1 MNLCYSEYMNV
12 EIVKFDNFGNGI
24 GYLNDKIIF
33 VPKTIPGDKVE
44 VKILKEKK
52 KFIEGELIKI
62 ISPSKI
68 RIKPICPYF
77 DKCGGCDLMNI
88 SISETL
94 DYKLNKVND
103 LLKKSKINYEV
114 TEIVKSDNYYNY
126 RNKVTLKIKDSKIG
140 YYKNNTHDLVEIN
153 YCYLVNENINKII
166 KDIYLFNIQNGEII
180 IRSNYNEDIL
190 INIISEDKVENIDKI
205 ISKHKIVGII
215 QNDITIYGE
224 NYFID
229 KINEYM
235 FKVSYNSF
243 FQVNPSICSKL
254 FKLIENHVIDSK
266 KVLDLY
272 CGVGTLSIV
281 ASKNSEYVLGVEII
295 ENAIVDANLNKS
307 LNNKNNL
314 EFICNDTKK
323 IIDKINKSFDTI
335 VLDPPRSGVSSKVL
349 DKILL
354 ENINKIIYVSCNPQT
369 LVRDLK
375 ILEDNYIINDFKLL
389 DMFPNSEHVESFV
402 VLEKTK

>member
-1 MNLCYSEYMNV
+1 MNV

-33 VPKTIPGDKVE
+33 VPKTIPGDIVN

-52 KFIEGELIKI
+52 KFLEGELIEI
-62 ISPSKI
+62 IKPSKI
-68 RIKPICPYF
+68 RIKPVCPYF

-94 DYKLNKVND
+94 DYKLNKVNELIEKTKLD
-103 LLKKSKINYEV
+103 YKVE
-114 TEIVKSDNYYNY
+114 EIIKSDNYYNY
-126 RNKVTLKIKDSKIG
+126 RNKVTLKVKNGKIG
-140 YYKNNTHDLVEIN
+140 YFKNNTHELVEVN
-153 YCYLVNENINKII
+153 YCYICNDVINNLTKDINILNIVDGEVIIRCNYSSDILLNINSKDKI
-166 KDIYLFNIQNGEII
+166 
-180 IRSNYNEDIL
+180 
-190 INIISEDKVENIDKI
+190 ENIDKL
-205 ISKHKIVGII
+205 ISNHKIVGII
-215 QNDITIYGE
+215 QNDKTIYGE

-229 KINEYM
+229 KINNYL

-243 FQVNPSICSKL
+243 FQINPFICSKL
-254 FKLIENHVIDSK
+254 FYLIEKYTENSNNVI
-266 KVLDLY
+266 DLY

-281 ASKNSEYVLGVEII
+281 TSKNANYVLGVEIV
-295 ENAIVDANLNKS
+295 ENAIIDANLNKT

-323 IIDKINKSFDTI
+323 IIDKINSNFDTI
-335 VLDPPRSGVSSKVL
+335 ILDPPRSGVSSKVIE
-349 DKILL
+349 KIIK

-375 ILEDNYIINDFKLL
+375 LLENDYDIKVFKLL

-402 VLEKTK
+402 LLEKK

>member
-52 KFIEGELIKI
+52 KFIEGELINI

-323 IIDKINKSFDTI
+323 IIDKIDKSFDTI

-375 ILEDNYIINDFKLL
+375 ILEEKYIINDFKLL

-402 VLEKTK
+402 VLEKIK

>member
-52 KFIEGELIKI
+52 KFIEGELINI

-166 KDIYLFNIQNGEII
+166 KDIYLFNIQNVEII

-323 IIDKINKSFDTI
+323 IIDKIDKSFDTI

-375 ILEDNYIINDFKLL
+375 ILEEKYIINDFKLL

-402 VLEKTK
+402 VLERK

>member
-1 MNLCYSEYMNV
+1 MNV

-33 VPKTIPGDKVE
+33 VPKTIPGDIVN

-52 KFIEGELIKI
+52 KFLEGELIEI
-62 ISPSKI
+62 IKPSKI
-68 RIKPICPYF
+68 RIKPVCPYF

-94 DYKLNKVND
+94 DYKLNKVNELIEKTKLD
-103 LLKKSKINYEV
+103 YKVE
-114 TEIVKSDNYYNY
+114 EIIKSDNYYNY
-126 RNKVTLKIKDSKIG
+126 RNKVTLKVKNGKIG
-140 YYKNNTHDLVEIN
+140 YFKNNTHELVEVN
-153 YCYLVNENINKII
+153 YCYICNDVINNLIKDLNILNIVDGEVIIRCNYSSDILLNINSKDKI
-166 KDIYLFNIQNGEII
+166 
-180 IRSNYNEDIL
+180 
-190 INIISEDKVENIDKI
+190 ENIDKL
-205 ISKHKIVGII
+205 ISNHKIVGII
-215 QNDITIYGE
+215 QNDKTIYGE

-229 KINEYM
+229 KINNYL

-243 FQVNPSICSKL
+243 FQINPFICSKL
-254 FKLIENHVIDSK
+254 FYLIEKYTENSNNVI
-266 KVLDLY
+266 DLY

-281 ASKNSEYVLGVEII
+281 TSKNANYVLGVEIV
-295 ENAIVDANLNKS
+295 ENAIIDANLNKT

-323 IIDKINKSFDTI
+323 IIDKINSNFDTI
-335 VLDPPRSGVSSKVL
+335 ILDPPRSGVSSKVIE
-349 DKILL
+349 KIIK

-375 ILEDNYIINDFKLL
+375 LLENDYDIKVFKLL

-402 VLEKTK
+402 LLEKK

>member
-1 MNLCYSEYMNV
+1 MNV

-33 VPKTIPGDKVE
+33 VPKTIPGDVVE
-44 VKILKEKK
+44 VKIIKEKK
-52 KFIEGELIKI
+52 KFIEGELLNI
-62 ISPSKI
+62 ITPSKI
-68 RIKPICPYF
+68 RMKPVCPYF

-88 SISETL
+88 SISEAL

-103 LLKKSKINYEV
+103 LLNKAKINYSV
-114 TEIVKSDNYYNY
+114 NEIIKSDNYYNY

-140 YYKNNTHDLVEIN
+140 YYKNNTHELIEIN
-153 YCYLVNENINKII
+153 YCYLINENINKVL
-166 KDIYLFNIQNGEII
+166 KDISLFNIKNGEIV

-190 INIISEDKVENIDKI
+190 INIISNDQVENIDKI
-205 ISKHKIVGII
+205 ISKHRVVGII
-215 QNDITIYGE
+215 QNDKTIYGE

-229 KINEYM
+229 KINDYI

-243 FQVNPSICSKL
+243 FQVNPYICSKL
-254 FKLIENHVIDSK
+254 FELIECNVSNSK

-281 ASKNSEYVLGVEII
+281 ASKNALYVLGVEIV

-323 IIDKINKSFDTI
+323 IIDKIDESFDTI
-335 VLDPPRSGVSSKVL
+335 ILDPPRSGVSSKVL
-349 DKILL
+349 EKIIQ

-375 ILEDNYIINDFKLL
+375 TLEDNYIINDFKLL

-402 VLEKTK
+402 VLEKIK